1 MEYLAVLAFLF
12 VVSIL
17 AVVGAAT
24 YLIDKTAERHDRDDG
39 R

>member
-1 MEYLAVLAFLF
+1 MENLTVLAYLF
-12 VVSIL
+12 VIGIH

-24 YLIDKTAERHDRDDG
+24 YWLDTVAERHDRDDG